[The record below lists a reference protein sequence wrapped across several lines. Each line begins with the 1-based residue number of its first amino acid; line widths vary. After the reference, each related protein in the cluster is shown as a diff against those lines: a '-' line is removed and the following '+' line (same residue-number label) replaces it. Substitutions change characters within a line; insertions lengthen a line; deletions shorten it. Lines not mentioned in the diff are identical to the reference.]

1 MNASPEF
8 RYGSFDIQGRTA
20 RWRRSP
26 EVAVE
31 LDQSR
36 SQWCLFEGY
45 WRASPQATQGP
56 FRTALAGACIWSR
69 YDCVVHFEPRG
80 RGNPGAQRSLSS
92 PLDRADVLRRLR
104 RGHAVR
110 HVHVTADPMGPYQR
124 RLIGWQADSARLLQL
139 ERIYYSLPLDEYI
152 HTLQDFEGLL
162 PQRCLDEVL
171 SILHAHHGALKSFIL
186 EALPCEVEFLRP
198 MNLGARTPVE
208 SYLWPYQ
215 NLDLDLAL
223 EELEELRLCYEAAQ
237 RGADVPPVLVGVLDS
252 ISPYLQRRPPS
263 EAPAHIILPE

>member
-124 RLIGWQADSARLLQL
+124 RLIGWQADSAR
-139 ERIYYSLPLDEYI
+139 
-152 HTLQDFEGLL
+152 
-162 PQRCLDEVL
+162 
-171 SILHAHHGALKSFIL
+171 
-186 EALPCEVEFLRP
+186 
-198 MNLGARTPVE
+198 TPVE